1 MMKSNIQWIGE
12 YPNSWKLDRLSW
24 HMTEINE
31 KNNPIKTTKIL
42 SLTNKL
48 GVVPYEE
55 KGNQGNVAKENHD
68 EYKLAYPNTIVANSM
83 NILIGSVGKCDYFG
97 CVSPVYYVFKP
108 NKNENIDFLNYI
120 FQTEQFQKEL
130 RCYANGILEIRLRL
144 SSNDI
149 IKREIPYPPLPI
161 QNKIVAVL
169 NDKTSKIDALIENEN
184 KQIEKLKEYR
194 QAIITKAVTKGLNPN
209 VPMKDSGIEW
219 IGEIPNNVN
228 VSSVKKFYDITLGKM
243 LQPEQESENDT
254 MEYYF
259 CAANLGNNCLKTDD
273 LKQMWFS
280 AKEKGKYSL
289 KIGDLLVVEGGDVAS
304 SSIIGTD
311 VSNIYF
317 QNSIHRVRPIHGLN
331 EYLHYY
337 LIFVKGSG
345 YFDVNCNKATIM
357 HFTKDKFS
365 NLPFLIRNIEEQ
377 KKIVIFLNK
386 EETKINRLIS
396 IKEKKIEFLKN
407 HKKSLIYE
415 YVTGKKRVS
424 L

>member
-55 KGNQGNVAKENHD
+55 KGNQGNVAKENYD

-184 KQIEKLKEYR
+184 KQIEKLKQYR
-194 QAIITKAVTKGLNPN
+194 QAIITKAVTKGLDSNA
-209 VPMKDSGIEW
+209 PMKDSGVEW
-219 IGEIPNNVN
+219 IGKMPLNWMTPKFKNLATLSNGREIEEDGGDIPVYGSGGIFKFTKRPLFEGISLLTGRKGTIDNPMLVN
-228 VSSVKKFYDITLGKM
+228 GAFWTV
-243 LQPEQESENDT
+243 DT
-254 MEYYF
+254 MFY
-259 CAANLGNNCLKTDD
+259 T
-273 LKQMWFS
+273 
-280 AKEKGKYSL
+280 
-289 KIGDLLVVEGGDVAS
+289 
-304 SSIIGTD
+304 SSINLKRVLPQYLFYAFKGCCNFGFYKSGSVLPSMTQSQIN
-311 VSNIYF
+311 NIIIPLPTLEDQKQIVAF
-317 QNSIHRVRPIHGLN
+317 LQVKMGKIDSLLSLLN
-331 EYLHYY
+331 
-337 LIFVKGSG
+337 
-345 YFDVNCNKATIM
+345 
-357 HFTKDKFS
+357 
-365 NLPFLIRNIEEQ
+365 RNIE
-377 KKIVIFLNK
+377 KLN
-386 EETKINRLIS
+386 S
-396 IKEKKIEFLKN
+396 Y
-407 HKKSLIYE
+407 KKSLIYE

>member
-55 KGNQGNVAKENHD
+55 KGNQGNVAKENYD

-184 KQIEKLKEYR
+184 KQIEKLEEYR
-194 QAIITKAVTKGLNPN
+194 KAVITKAVTKGLDPN
-209 VPMKDSGIEW
+209 AKMKDSGVEW
-219 IGEIPNNVN
+219 VGNIPEGWEVKKLKYCFESKVKKYSFGDYPYIALENVESFSGQYVFTETN
-228 VSSVKKFYDITLGKM
+228 ENYNLKDSLLASKDDVVFGKLRPYLAKAYLVLEPSCVSSEFAVFGAENGSNTRYLKYLFLSLGFIDVINSSTYGTKM
-243 LQPEQESENDT
+243 PR
-254 MEYYF
+254 
-259 CAANLGNNCLKTDD
+259 ANLGFIDNLYIAIPSNDEQGKIADFLDKKCCEIQNAILLKKSKT
-273 LKQMWFS
+273 
-280 AKEKGKYSL
+280 EKLQQY
-289 KIGDLLVVEGGDVAS
+289 
-304 SSIIGTD
+304 
-311 VSNIYF
+311 
-317 QNSIHRVRPIHGLN
+317 
-331 EYLHYY
+331 
-337 LIFVKGSG
+337 
-345 YFDVNCNKATIM
+345 
-357 HFTKDKFS
+357 
-365 NLPFLIRNIEEQ
+365 
-377 KKIVIFLNK
+377 
-386 EETKINRLIS
+386 
-396 IKEKKIEFLKN
+396 
-407 HKKSLIYE
+407 KKSLIYE
-415 YVTGKKRVS
+415 YVTGKKAVEA
-424 L
+424 